1 MDEFFRLAFTV
12 MCHVHPESS
21 EWPEVVVVN
30 ERRAIHRSNLHLIVT
45 QVDAKLKE
53 QTDSQSRRLIAMSDN

>member
-1 MDEFFRLAFTV
+1 